1 MGGAQDKAI
10 QEIVDMDQLEEI
22 IRRCPI
28 CHIGMVDFD
37 RPYVLAFNFGY
48 ENQTIWLHCA
58 HEGKKME
65 ILRRN
70 PNVCVEFDTDHRMF
84 ARNEEVACSWR
95 QAYRSV
101 IVEGQAVF
109 VNDYEEKIKGL
120 NILMKHYSERAFK
133 YSKPAVNNIRIIKI
147 PVASISGRSFEYH
160 REFSSKREN

>member
-1 MGGAQDKAI
+1 MGKARDKAI
-10 QEIVDMDQLEEI
+10 QDIVAMDQLEDI
-22 IRRCPI
+22 IKRCRI

-48 ENQTIWLHCA
+48 ADQTIWLHCA
-58 HEGKKME
+58 NEGKKLE

-70 PNVCVEFDTDHRMF
+70 PNVCVEFDTDHKIF

-109 VNDYEEKIKGL
+109 VNGYEEKVKGL
-120 NILMKHYSERAFK
+120 DILMKHYSDKEFK
-133 YSKPAVNNIRIIKI
+133 YSKPAVDNIQIIKI
-147 PVASISGRSFEYH
+147 PVASISGRSFEYN
-160 REFSSKREN
+160 RE

>member
-1 MGGAQDKAI
+1 MGTARDKAI
-10 QEIVDMDQLEEI
+10 QDIVAIDQLEDI
-22 IRRCPI
+22 IKRCHI
-28 CHIGMVDFD
+28 CHVGMVDFD

-48 ENQTIWLHCA
+48 EDQTIWLHCA
-58 HEGKKME
+58 HEGKKLD
-65 ILRRN
+65 ILKRN
-70 PNVCVEFDTDHRMF
+70 PNVCVEFDTDHKMF

-120 NILMKHYSERAFK
+120 NILMKHYSDKDFQ
-133 YSKPAVNNIRIIKI
+133 YSKPAVDNIQIIKI

-160 REFSSKREN
+160 RE